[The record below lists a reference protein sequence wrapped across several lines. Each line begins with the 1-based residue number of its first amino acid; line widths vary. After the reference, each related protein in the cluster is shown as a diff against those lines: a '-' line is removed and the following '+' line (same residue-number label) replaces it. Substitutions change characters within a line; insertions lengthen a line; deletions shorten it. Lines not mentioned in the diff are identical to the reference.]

1 MKSLIPNS
9 SPKKGE
15 PGQQSAIDY
24 ASKKKKRQGDTQ
36 KDCFT
41 AFAMTF
47 FRVPSLREGT
57 TKPVR
62 LTSHCPDGQSLAQHF
77 PSLRG

>member
-24 ASKKKKRQGDTQ
+24 ASNKKKRQGDTQ
-36 KDCFT
+36 KDCVT

-47 FRVPSLREGT
+47 FLEPSLPGGT
-57 TKPVR
+57 TKPVW
-62 LTSHCPDGQSLAQHF
+62 LTNHCPAGQSFAQHF